1 MIAEAPLVLVVLF
14 SGSAILFLLM
24 LIPSFLELKKPK
36 DDGPRMI
43 MDDIAELTAQ
53 SMRFEI
59 NFISSLEEKDSSAK
73 LKPTIAGVLGVL
85 QNIDV

>member
-1 MIAEAPLVLVVLF
+1 MIAEAPLVLAVLF

-24 LIPSFLELKKPK
+24 LLPSFLELKTPK

-43 MDDIAELTAQ
+43 MSDVEGLAAR

-59 NFISSLEEKDSSAK
+59 NFIPSLEEKDFSSK
-73 LKPTIAGVLGVL
+73 LRPTLSDVLSVL
-85 QNIDV
+85 PNIDA